1 MKRTLF
7 MMVIAGAIAISI
19 LDSCSKDDSLPIQS
33 TGTGTGSPGNPNTIA
48 LTTNHWESKGN
59 GIFVNVFSNI
69 LPVANANQ
77 SLGIYVVTNGKDV
90 PIDQPISF
98 MNGQLWATHTV
109 TDVIIN
115 FRGNLP
121 PSPYL
126 NIKIVMQ

>member
-1 MKRTLF
+1 MKRLLF
-7 MMVIAGAIAISI
+7 TMVIASAMIISFN
-19 LDSCSKDDSLPIQS
+19 SCNKDDSLPIHS
-33 TGTGTGSPGNPNTIA
+33 TGTGTGSSDNSSTIA

-69 LPVANANQ
+69 LSTTNANQ
-77 SLGIYVVTNGKDV
+77 SLGIYVVTNGKDI

-109 TDVIIN
+109 RDVIIN

-126 NIKIVMQ
+126 NIKIVIQ